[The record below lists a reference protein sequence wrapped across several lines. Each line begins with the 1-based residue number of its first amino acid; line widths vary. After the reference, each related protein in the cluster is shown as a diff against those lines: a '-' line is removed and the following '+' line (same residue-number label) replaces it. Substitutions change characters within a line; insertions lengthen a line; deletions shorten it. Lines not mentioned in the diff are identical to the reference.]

1 MQKAKETI
9 NKSIWSSIFDCQ
21 GLLQLEVVELWDLH
35 YSCVHCSPSIVGGL
49 DNALR
54 LDQLSIIDGG
64 NKLTVYHQTSSWA
77 CVSVSKFIKL
87 VVGGR
92 FVVASCQLPETR
104 DPRARRGYF
113 AQRFR
118 AKGSREVSHHF
129 GSFAGLHNSINMK
142 VIVTAIRSTRD
153 YPIHPIH
160 PFNRQSLP
168 GSVAALSGTVF
179 PFLLWHLS
187 VNANTLYGI

>member
-64 NKLTVYHQTSSWA
+64 NKLTKSQPGQLVSLCFRLQVHQA
-77 CVSVSKFIKL
+77 
-87 VVGGR
+87 GGR
-92 FVVASCQLPETR
+92 WSHRGCQLPVAR
-104 DPRARRGYF
+104 DPRAETDEPGG
-113 AQRFR
+113 AT
-118 AKGSREVSHHF
+118 
-129 GSFAGLHNSINMK
+129 LHNDFVQRVRERS
-142 VIVTAIRSTRD
+142 VIISDRSLDCIIQLT
-153 YPIHPIH
+153 
-160 PFNRQSLP
+160 
-168 GSVAALSGTVF
+168 
-179 PFLLWHLS
+179 
-187 VNANTLYGI
+187 

>member
-1 MQKAKETI
+1 MVIDFRLSGPAPVG
-9 NKSIWSSIFDCQ
+9 SF
-21 GLLQLEVVELWDLH
+21 GVVELWDLH

-64 NKLTVYHQTSSWA
+64 NKLTRIPARPARELVFPSPSSSSWW
-77 CVSVSKFIKL
+77 S
-87 VVGGR
+87 
-92 FVVASCQLPETR
+92 VVASWLPAASCPRPESR
-104 DPRARRGYF
+104 DRRARRGYF

-160 PFNRQSLP
+160 PFNRQSMP
-168 GSVAALSGTVF
+168 GSAAALSGTVF
-179 PFLLWHLS
+179 PFLL
-187 VNANTLYGI
+187 